1 MTRYP
6 PVLVLLLTAA
16 CGGRPAT
23 QLPAPGAEP
32 PAMPAEVPADRTAPA
47 PQPLLPPQFAMLAGL
62 MPLRSIGADQFV
74 ASHPTY
80 DGRGVII
87 AILDS
92 GVDAGVPGLRTTTS
106 GEEKLLDLRD
116 FSGEGRVPLTPTAP
130 DGDLIAVGAHLLEGF
145 GRIARLA
152 RPPYFGGLFRER
164 PLGALPGSD
173 VNGDGDNADVFPVIV
188 ARASDGWFVV
198 ADTDGDG
205 SLEDEQPVRDY
216 ALHHETFAWGP
227 LTIAAN
233 LEERDGAPTLDLF
246 FDNSGHGTHVAGIA
260 AGHNLFGLEGFNGV
274 APGARLAVFK
284 ISNNARG
291 GISVTGSMA
300 RAMARAAELAEGVGL
315 PLVVNLSFGVGNEG
329 AAEGSAAIDSI
340 VDAFALAHP
349 EVLFVISAGNDGP
362 GISTVGFPG
371 SAQFALTACALFPG
385 VFAQP
390 PQPGVRPADDVV
402 GWWSSRGGEVQKPDL
417 CAPGVAFSNV
427 PPWQTGQEVS
437 GGTSMAAPQL
447 AGAAALLQSG
457 LVQLG
462 RRGRA
467 VDLKRALIATAK
479 PIAGA
484 SVIDVGT
491 GIADVPAAFRWLRA
505 AHQPGRYAIRALP
518 VGGNSSGAAAAYRR
532 AGLAS
537 PADTVQ
543 PFSVAPVRGQPHT
556 KLLLRPD
563 AAWLRAPA
571 TLEFAGNSAT
581 VTVRY
586 DAAQLTEPGLH
597 VGTVWALPA
606 TDTLGGA
613 AFGLTSTVIVPHWLA
628 AAPVADRRRITS
640 GGQYR
645 YFLDVPSGGG
655 LHLSISVSDPGET
668 ATLYLFEPTGQPHRG
683 TASLEVGG
691 DAGRTATLQVRA
703 DDVVPGVY
711 EAVVVAAPLS
721 GVTYALS
728 AGLPAV
734 AVTGIAGD
742 SAVLEG
748 RDAQTRVHAELAG
761 TVRTWKV
768 RGTGD
773 EIRTIPVTA
782 PAWAGAMVV
791 DVQLPQALWPAF
803 TDFGVSV
810 FDSTGQLVSD
820 GPLNYAFGRQEI
832 ALGEVESRSL
842 VVELFPAWALANP
855 GAVWEAVVRVN
866 FLSGNPTVLL
876 DALTAVEERTR
887 VPLGPVPS
895 GAPEQPADGF
905 LPLVRVSAT
914 DAAGRTSE
922 RLGPARLLVRS
933 PGASP

>member
-6 PVLVLLLTAA
+6 LGLLAVLVAA
-16 CGGRPAT
+16 CGGRPVPAA
-23 QLPAPGAEP
+23 PAPEP
-32 PAMPAEVPADRTAPA
+32 AAAPAAGQTPADRTAQG

-62 MPLRSIGADQFV
+62 MPLRSIGADEFL

-92 GVDAGVPGLRTTTS
+92 GVDAGVPGLRTTTT

-116 FSGEGRVPLTPTAP
+116 FSGEGEVPLTPATP
-130 DGDLIAVGAHLLEGF
+130 DGDVVAVGPHVLRGF
-145 GRIARLA
+145 GRVARLA

-173 VNGDGDNADVFPVIV
+173 VNGDGDNADTFPLVV

-205 SLEDEQPVRDY
+205 SLENERPVRDY

-227 LTIAAN
+227 LTIAVN
-233 LEERDGAPTLDLF
+233 LAERDGTPRLDLF

-260 AGHNLFGLEGFNGV
+260 AGHNLFALDGFDGV
-274 APGARLAVFK
+274 APGARVVALK
-284 ISNNARG
+284 IANDARG

-300 RAMARAAELAEGVGL
+300 RAMDWAAALAERHGL

-329 AAEGSAAIDSI
+329 AAEGAAVIDSI

-371 SAQFALTACALFPG
+371 SAEFALTACALFPG

-447 AGAAALLQSG
+447 SGAAALLQSA
-457 LVQLG
+457 LAQQG
-462 RRGRA
+462 RPGRA
-467 VDLKRALIATAK
+467 VDLKRALIATAR
-479 PIAGA
+479 PVPGA
-484 SVIDVGT
+484 TVLDVGT

-505 AHQPGRYAIRALP
+505 AHQPGRYTIRALP
-518 VGGNSSGAAAAYRR
+518 VGANSSRAAAAYRR

-537 PADTVQ
+537 PADTIQ
-543 PFSVAPVRGQPHT
+543 PFEVAPVLGQPHT

-563 AAWLRAPA
+563 VAWLRAPA
-571 TLEFAGNSAT
+571 VLEFNGGSAT
-581 VTVRY
+581 VPVHY
-586 DAAQLTEPGLH
+586 DAGKLAEPGLH

-613 AFGLTSTVIVPHWLA
+613 AFGLTSTVIVPYRLA

-640 GGQYR
+640 GGQHR
-645 YFLDVPSGGG
+645 YFLDVPAGGG
-655 LHLSISVSDPGET
+655 LDLSLAVADPGEA

-683 TASLEVGG
+683 AASVDVGG
-691 DAGRTATLQVRA
+691 EAGRTTMLRVRA
-703 DDVVPGVY
+703 DDLVPGVY
-711 EAVVVAAPLS
+711 EAVVVAPPLS
-721 GVTYALS
+721 GVTYTFA
-728 AGLPAV
+728 AGAPAV
-734 AVTGIAGD
+734 SAAGFVAD
-742 SAVLEG
+742 SAVLDGREG
-748 RDAQTRVHAELAG
+748 RARVEATLAG
-761 TVRTWKV
+761 TVRSWQV
-768 RGTGD
+768 DGTGD
-773 EIRTIPVTA
+773 APRTVAVDVPG
-782 PAWAGAMVV
+782 WAGSMVI
-791 DVQLPQALWPAF
+791 DVQLPGSLWSRF

-810 FDSTGQLVSD
+810 FDSTGQLISE
-820 GPLNYAFGRQEI
+820 GPLNYAFGRQEV
-832 ALGEVESRSL
+832 ALEKTGGAL
-842 VVELFPAWALANP
+842 TVELFPAWALPDP
-855 GAVWEAVVRVN
+855 GAAWEAEVRVQ
-866 FLSGNPTVLL
+866 FLAAAPLLLADTVR
-876 DALTAVEERTR
+876 AVAGRTTQF
-887 VPLGPVPS
+887 LGPLPAA
-895 GAPEQPADGF
+895 APRLGEGF
-905 LPLVRVSAT
+905 SRLVRLRAT
-914 DAAGRTSE
+914 DAAGRVSE
-922 RLGPARLLVRS
+922 RLGPVHFGRPAREAM
-933 PGASP
+933 P